1 MSRNYRRSA
10 RLAAV
15 ALLAAGAL
23 LMGGAEC
30 DPFLDGDFEPTGT
43 PFSLNSNLELTSITG
58 GPQPVPTG
66 TYTIDM
72 TCRATGGAPA
82 NQAFPAGL
90 LFSSTKNRV
99 QHVVVLKSQSANF
112 DVAGS
117 RRSVGVFC
125 CNRFR
130 RTPDQL
136 DTFDLGPVTD
146 NGQLQEIAALVG
158 AKDIS
163 GNANLW
169 LVQRAVWMV
178 TDSTGLT
185 QAYRDSLA
193 ALPAA
198 MPRGPGREWIARQ

>member
-1 MSRNYRRSA
+1 MSRNCRR
-10 RLAAV
+10 LLWLLPAAF
-15 ALLAAGAL
+15 ALVVGA
-23 LMGGAEC
+23 C
-30 DPFLDGDFEPTGT
+30 DDLFPPDDFQPTGT
-43 PFSLNSNLELTSITG
+43 PFSLNPSLTITSITG

-66 TYTIDM
+66 TYTIDI
-72 TCRATGGAPA
+72 TCRATGGAPVG
-82 NQAFPAGL
+82 QSFPAGL
-90 LFSSTKNRV
+90 LFSSTKSRV

-117 RRSVGVFC
+117 RRSLGVFC

-130 RTPDQL
+130 RTPDEL

-158 AKDIS
+158 PKDIS
-163 GNANLW
+163 SNANLW
-169 LVQRAVWMV
+169 LVQRAVWMA

-193 ALPAA
+193 ALPAGV
-198 MPRGPGREWIARQ
+198 PCGPEAIKRR